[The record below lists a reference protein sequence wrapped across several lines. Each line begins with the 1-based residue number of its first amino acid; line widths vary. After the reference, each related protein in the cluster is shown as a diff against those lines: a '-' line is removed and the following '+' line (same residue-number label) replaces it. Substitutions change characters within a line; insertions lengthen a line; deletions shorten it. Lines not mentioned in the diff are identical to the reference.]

1 MTIITGY
8 WPSDYCYM
16 FCTVVCVVFQVSYS
30 AVSVVA
36 VPTPNSLVYSA
47 KANTQQALQI
57 MLTSL
62 SLYMHMQFV
71 YSHKYKYLD
80 LPLNTVQEHTNRV
93 SYHYH
98 YHNHSF
104 SALSLLPIVPQPFQK
119 CGTVHSKVTLA

>member
-1 MTIITGY
+1 ML
-8 WPSDYCYM
+8 
-16 FCTVVCVVFQVSYS
+16 CTVTCVVFQVSYS

-57 MLTSL
+57 KLTSL

-71 YSHKYKYLD
+71 YSNKYAYLD

-93 SYHYH
+93 GYQITY
-98 YHNHSF
+98 
-104 SALSLLPIVPQPFQK
+104 V
-119 CGTVHSKVTLA
+119 